1 MSGNAPLF
9 LKKILIT
16 RGAVQSSSFTKLIEA
31 QGGIAIESPL
41 LSFKPIDEKEQLKAL
56 HNLRSFQWLIFTS
69 QNGISFFWELL
80 EKCHIN
86 REILNKLNIA
96 VVGKKTELELKKHS
110 LEAKVV
116 PKEYVAENLLD
127 SLLPCLHPGD
137 KILIVRGNLART
149 VIKEGLMDQ
158 GYETEELTVYETVPN
173 HHAKQSLRELL
184 IGRELDAITFTSS
197 STVTFFMEMVK
208 DLPWQSLLKDC
219 LIVCIGP
226 ITAETAKSFGMKE
239 YLVPP
244 QYTINGMIDVLIHHF
259 SGLQEAKEENE

>member
-9 LKKILIT
+9 LKKILVT
-16 RGAVQSSSFTKLIEA
+16 RGTKQSSPFSQLIEA
-31 QGGIAIESPL
+31 QGGIPIESPL
-41 LSFKPIDEKEQLKAL
+41 LSFKLIDDKEHMEAL
-56 HNLRSFQWLIFTS
+56 HDLRSFQWLIFTS
-69 QNGISFFWELL
+69 QNGISFFLELL

-96 VVGKKTELELKKHS
+96 VVGKKTELELKKHG

-127 SLLPCLHPGD
+127 SLLPCLHPGE

-149 VIKEGLMDQ
+149 VIKEGLMDK
-158 GYETEELTVYETVPN
+158 GYEAEELTVYETVPN
-173 HHAKQSLRELL
+173 HRAKQSLRELL
-184 IGRELDAITFTSS
+184 MNGQLDAITFTSS

-226 ITAETAKSFGMKE
+226 ITAETADSFGIKE

-244 QYTINGMIDVLIHHF
+244 EYTINGMIDVLIHHF
-259 SGLQEAKEENE
+259 SGLQEDKEERE

>member
-9 LKKILIT
+9 LKKILVT
-16 RGAVQSSSFTKLIEA
+16 RGAAQSSSFSKLIEA
-31 QGGIAIESPL
+31 RGGTAIESSL
-41 LSFKPIDEKEQLKAL
+41 LSFKLIDEKEQLKAL
-56 HNLRSFQWLIFTS
+56 HNLHSFQWLIFTS
-69 QNGISFFWELL
+69 QNGISFFLELL

-96 VVGKKTELELKKHS
+96 VVGKKTELELKKYG

-137 KILIVRGNLART
+137 KTLIVRGNLART

-158 GYETEELTVYETVPN
+158 GYEAEELTVYKTVPN

-184 IGRELDAITFTSS
+184 IGGELDAITFTSS
-197 STVTFFMEMVK
+197 STVVFFMEMIE
-208 DLPWQSLLKDC
+208 DLPRQSLLKDC

-226 ITAETAKSFGMKE
+226 ITAETVKSFGITE
-239 YLVPP
+239 YLVPSE
-244 QYTINGMIDVLIHHF
+244 YTINGMINVLVHHF
-259 SGLQEAKEENE
+259 SDSQEAKEENE